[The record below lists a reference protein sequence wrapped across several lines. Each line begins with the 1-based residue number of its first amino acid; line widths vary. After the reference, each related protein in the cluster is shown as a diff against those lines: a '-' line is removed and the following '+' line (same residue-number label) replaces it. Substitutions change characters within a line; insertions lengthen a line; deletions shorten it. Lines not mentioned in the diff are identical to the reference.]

1 MENSY
6 EEMMLYKA
14 MHDRKIKDMSQ
25 KELTEFVSSQ
35 IVQCYFM
42 VGYQTYEEKAVGVIS
57 AKLVSDLFQCYSYL
71 TCKEIEYCFENG
83 AKGRL
88 GRFSGINLWTF
99 TTWLEKYK
107 TSDIRQ
113 QVRKRIQEEQQ
124 QKALSAD
131 NSLSSADQDLEYAR
145 EAFRRYKNGENLE
158 MLRPPYIYKTLQ
170 DRGIIHHTR
179 EQKLEAMERF
189 KDFKPTGGF
198 NIPEHACQYIIKSQ
212 AMAWLLMQ
220 EFDKWGEMRA

>member
-1 MENSY
+1 MLYDELKAALQDSRKIRDLQNFTIADMLTNEITKLSVMAANKFSTKQDIISISWSLTEDLQSNY
-6 EEMMLYKA
+6 SDMTLEELKLCLNRGVKGYYGEYYNMDIQAIATWIRKHYKHELRLSIKKELKEEEMQKA
-14 MHDRKIKDMSQ
+14 NEERNISMSQ
-25 KELTEFVSSQ
+25 
-35 IVQCYFM
+35 
-42 VGYQTYEEKAVGVIS
+42 
-57 AKLVSDLFQCYSYL
+57 
-71 TCKEIEYCFENG
+71 
-83 AKGRL
+83 
-88 GRFSGINLWTF
+88 
-99 TTWLEKYK
+99 
-107 TSDIRQ
+107 SDIDMQ
-113 QVRKRIQEEQQ
+113 
-124 QKALSAD
+124 
-131 NSLSSADQDLEYAR
+131 YAR
-145 EAFRRYKNGENLE
+145 EAFRRYKNGESLE

>member
-1 MENSY
+1 MLYDELKAALQDSCKIRDLQNFTIADMLTNEITKLSVMAANKFSTKQDIISISWSLTEDLQSNY
-6 EEMMLYKA
+6 SDMTLEELKLCLNRGVKGYYGEYYNMDIQAIATWIRKHYKHELRLSIKKELKEEEMQKA
-14 MHDRKIKDMSQ
+14 N
-25 KELTEFVSSQ
+25 
-35 IVQCYFM
+35 
-42 VGYQTYEEKAVGVIS
+42 EERNIS
-57 AKLVSDLFQCYSYL
+57 MNQ
-71 TCKEIEYCFENG
+71 
-83 AKGRL
+83 
-88 GRFSGINLWTF
+88 
-99 TTWLEKYK
+99 
-107 TSDIRQ
+107 SDIDMQ
-113 QVRKRIQEEQQ
+113 
-124 QKALSAD
+124 
-131 NSLSSADQDLEYAR
+131 YAR
-145 EAFRRYKNGENLE
+145 EAFRRYKKGVPLE

>member
-1 MENSY
+1 MSFEILSR
-6 EEMMLYKA
+6 A
-14 MHDRKIKDMSQ
+14 MRMPKIH
-25 KELTEFVSSQ
+25 
-35 IVQCYFM
+35 
-42 VGYQTYEEKAVGVIS
+42 
-57 AKLVSDLFQCYSYL
+57 
-71 TCKEIEYCFENG
+71 
-83 AKGRL
+83 
-88 GRFSGINLWTF
+88 TF
-99 TTWLEKYK
+99 TQEQVVDFLSSCITRCYALAGVSKYSENDITLISITLAKDIFREYSNYTMEEIKFCFDNGVKGKYGDYYGVNISVLLYWLEKYK

-113 QVRKRIQEEQQ
+113 RVRKAIEEEER

-131 NSLSSADQDLEYAR
+131 NRLSSADRDMQYAR

-189 KDFKPTGGF
+189 KDFKPTGGL

-220 EFDKWGEMRA
+220 EFDKWGEIRA

>member
-1 MENSY
+1 
-6 EEMMLYKA
+6 MLYDELKA
-14 MHDRKIKDMSQ
+14 ALQDSRKIRDLQNFTIADMLTNEITKLSVMAANKFSTKQ
-25 KELTEFVSSQ
+25 DIISISWSLTEDLQSNYSDMTLEELKLCLNRGVKGYYGEYYNMDIQAIATWIRKHYKHELRLSIKKELK
-35 IVQCYFM
+35 
-42 VGYQTYEEKAVGVIS
+42 EEKMQKANEERNIS
-57 AKLVSDLFQCYSYL
+57 MNQ
-71 TCKEIEYCFENG
+71 
-83 AKGRL
+83 
-88 GRFSGINLWTF
+88 
-99 TTWLEKYK
+99 
-107 TSDIRQ
+107 SDIDMQ
-113 QVRKRIQEEQQ
+113 
-124 QKALSAD
+124 
-131 NSLSSADQDLEYAR
+131 YAR
-145 EAFRRYKNGENLE
+145 EAFRRYKNGESLE

>member
-1 MENSY
+1 MLYDELKAALQGSRKIRDLQNFTIADMLTNEITKLSVMAANKFSTKQDIISISWSLTEDLQSNY
-6 EEMMLYKA
+6 SDMTLEELKLCLNRGVKGYYGEYYNMDIQAIATWIRKHYKHELRLSIKKELKEEEMQKA
-14 MHDRKIKDMSQ
+14 NEEKNISMSQ
-25 KELTEFVSSQ
+25 
-35 IVQCYFM
+35 
-42 VGYQTYEEKAVGVIS
+42 
-57 AKLVSDLFQCYSYL
+57 
-71 TCKEIEYCFENG
+71 
-83 AKGRL
+83 
-88 GRFSGINLWTF
+88 
-99 TTWLEKYK
+99 
-107 TSDIRQ
+107 SDIDMQ
-113 QVRKRIQEEQQ
+113 
-124 QKALSAD
+124 
-131 NSLSSADQDLEYAR
+131 YAR

>member
-1 MENSY
+1 MLYDELKAALQGSRKIRDLQNFTIADMLTNEITKLSVMAANKFSTKQDIISISWSLTEDLQSNY
-6 EEMMLYKA
+6 SDMTLEELKLCLNRGVKGYYGEYYNMDIQAIATWIRKHYKHELRLSIKKELKEEEMQKA
-14 MHDRKIKDMSQ
+14 N
-25 KELTEFVSSQ
+25 
-35 IVQCYFM
+35 
-42 VGYQTYEEKAVGVIS
+42 EERNIS
-57 AKLVSDLFQCYSYL
+57 MNQ
-71 TCKEIEYCFENG
+71 
-83 AKGRL
+83 
-88 GRFSGINLWTF
+88 
-99 TTWLEKYK
+99 
-107 TSDIRQ
+107 SDIDMQ
-113 QVRKRIQEEQQ
+113 
-124 QKALSAD
+124 
-131 NSLSSADQDLEYAR
+131 YAR